1 MKSTH
6 SPTGS
11 SEWSRY
17 QADRAIADAQA
28 HLAGRDGG
36 SLRRQALVVAA
47 CAVITVG
54 SFAGLLVL
62 LLR

>member
-6 SPTGS
+6 SPANAT
-11 SEWSRY
+11 EWSRY

-28 HLAGRDGG
+28 HLTARGGG
-36 SLRRQALVVAA
+36 SLRRQALVIAA